1 MTEEFVI
8 GLDSS
13 TQSTKAVAWSK
24 SGTCLG
30 EGRADIPMAQ
40 PAEGHFEQDPEDWWL
55 AACAALKALGQ
66 DVDLSQARGLAV
78 SNQRE
83 TIGFLDSK
91 GAPLRPA
98 IVWLDERAKSSVST
112 FSKALGADF
121 LHQTTGKPPDITPA
135 VYRLH
140 WLQKHSPEI
149 LASTAKIVDVHSFLA
164 HQFTGN
170 MVSSWTSADPMGV
183 FDISTKAWSDDL
195 IAALQMHQSQFV
207 RTIAPG
213 SKIGQIHAAASQATG
228 LPADMPMIAAG
239 GDGQCA
245 GLGANA
251 MRQGTVYLNLG
262 TAIITGAWSAEPR
275 ISKDWRTMISPTGT
289 GYFLEGILRAGTF
302 FIDWF
307 IKRFAGGDLS
317 AEHFSSLEK
326 QAQDIPVGSDG
337 IVVCPYLSGC
347 MNPHW
352 DLNARAT
359 FSGLQPDHGVAHLYR
374 AVLEAL
380 TGEIARCIEAMQIAN
395 IKITEIVA
403 VGGGANSPLWR
414 KMISDA
420 SGIPVTISASHEASS
435 LGAGITAAMGIGW
448 YQDFATAAAAM
459 CSAKQ
464 TLQPDE
470 TDRALWQTL
479 SAKQVKLNSFVVSTS
494 D

>member
-13 TQSTKAVAWSK
+13 TQSNKAVAWSK
-24 SGTCLG
+24 YGICLG
-30 EGRADIPMAQ
+30 EGRASIPMAQ
-40 PAEGHFEQDPEDWWL
+40 PAEGHFEQDPEDWWH
-55 AACAALKALGQ
+55 AACAALRALGQ
-66 DVDLSQARGLAV
+66 EVDLSLAKGLAV

-83 TIGFLDSK
+83 TIGFLDGQ
-91 GAPLRPA
+91 GAVLRPA
-98 IVWLDERAKSSVST
+98 IVWLDERAKSSVSR

-121 LHQTTGKPPDITPA
+121 LHLTTGKPPDITPA
-135 VYRLH
+135 IYRLH
-140 WLQKHSPEI
+140 WLQNNSPEV
-149 LASTAKIVDVHSFLA
+149 LASTAKIIDVHSFLS
-164 HQFTGN
+164 HRLTGK
-170 MVSSWTSADPMGV
+170 MVASWTSADPMGV
-183 FDISTKAWSDDL
+183 FDITAKDWSAEL
-195 IAALQMHQSQFV
+195 IESLHMHRNQFV
-207 RTIAPG
+207 HTISPG

-228 LPADMPMIAAG
+228 LPVNMPVIAAG

-251 MRQGTVYLNLG
+251 MRHGTVYLNLG

-275 ISKDWRTMISPTGT
+275 ISKEWRTMISPTGA

-307 IKRFAGGDLS
+307 IENFAGGDLS
-317 AEHFSSLEK
+317 TEHFLSLEK
-326 QAQDIPVGSDG
+326 QAQNIPVGSDG
-337 IVVCPYLSGC
+337 VVVCPYLSGC

-380 TGEIARCIEAMQIAN
+380 TGEIVRCIKAMQIAD
-395 IKITEIVA
+395 IKVTEIVA

-435 LGAGITAAMGIGW
+435 LGAGITVAKGIGW
-448 YQDFATAAAAM
+448 YRDFAAAAAAM
-459 CSAKQ
+459 CSTKQ
-464 TLQPDE
+464 TLKPDK
-470 TDRALWQTL
+470 TDCAQWQTL
-479 SAKQVKLNSFVVSTS
+479 FEKQDKLNRFVVSTS

>member
-13 TQSTKAVAWSK
+13 TQTTKAVAWSK
-24 SGTCLG
+24 YGVCVG
-30 EGRADIPMAQ
+30 EGRASIPMAQ
-40 PAEGHFEQDPEDWWL
+40 PHEGHFEQDPDDWWQ
-55 AACAALKALGQ
+55 AACAALKALAQ
-66 DVDLSQARGLAV
+66 EVDLSQAKALAV

-91 GAPLRPA
+91 GAALRPA
-98 IVWLDERAKSSVST
+98 IVWLDERAKSSVRTLSND
-112 FSKALGADF
+112 LGVDF

-135 VYRLH
+135 IYRLH
-140 WLQKHSPEI
+140 WLQSNSPEI
-149 LASTAKIVDVHSFLA
+149 LASTAKVIDVHSFLSYKL
-164 HQFTGN
+164 TGK

-183 FDISTKAWSDDL
+183 FDIKAKDWSDEL
-195 IAALQMHQSQFV
+195 IEALQMRRTQFV
-207 RTIAPG
+207 DTLSPG
-213 SKIGQIHAAASQATG
+213 SKIGQLHTVASQATG
-228 LPADMPMIAAG
+228 LPENMPMIAAG

-251 MRQGTVYLNLG
+251 MQPGTVYLNLG

-275 ISKDWRTMISPTGT
+275 ISTDWRTMISPTGT

-307 IKRFAGGDLS
+307 IEKFAGGDLS
-317 AEHFSSLEK
+317 VEHFRSLKK
-326 QAQDIPVGSDG
+326 QAEQISVGSDG
-337 IVVCPYLSGC
+337 VLVCPYLSGC

-359 FSGLQPDHGVAHLYR
+359 FSGLQPEHGVAHLYR

-380 TGEIARCIEAMQIAN
+380 TGEIARCIKAMQKSN
-395 IKITEIVA
+395 IQVTQIVA
-403 VGGGANSPLWR
+403 VGGGANSSLWL

-420 SGIPVTISASHEASS
+420 SGVQVTTSASHEASS
-435 LGAGITAAMGIGW
+435 LGAGMTAAKGIGW
-448 YQDFATAAAAM
+448 HRDFAAAALAM
-459 CSAKQ
+459 CSESQ
-464 TLQPDE
+464 TLQPDK
-470 TDRALWQTL
+470 TDYARWKRLLLQ
-479 SAKQVKLNSFVVSTS
+479 QDRLNRFVVSTS